1 MRRMHYRTLV
11 AMGIVLGAMASP
23 AYAQPASA
31 GGDAPAGPAAQEEA
45 MQRFQRAVELYEE
58 QDYAAALIEFRK
70 AYELAPSYK
79 LLYKVGQV
87 SYKLRDYAG
96 ALKAFE
102 KYLLEGGDQIDAA
115 RRSEVQEE
123 INLLKAQ
130 TGRVEITANVFGA
143 QVTIDDV
150 VIGTTPLDGPL
161 LVSVGKRKITV
172 TAEGRQTVTQAVTI
186 AGQEL
191 RKLNFELPELA
202 GETKTIYQKE
212 TPSKMTTLSWVGI
225 GAAGAL
231 GIGATITGIMATN
244 ASEDLSNMTYVGS
257 TPTTE
262 VTDQQSKVDNL
273 ALTTDILAGAAIV
286 TLGTTLILTFAR
298 PDPAPE
304 FDSESAPAA
313 KRPSVQP
320 MVGLG
325 TVGFIG
331 EF

>member
-1 MRRMHYRTLV
+1 MHYRKFV

-23 AYAQPASA
+23 GYADAQPGSA
-31 GGDAPAGPAAQEEA
+31 AAQQEA

-58 QDYAAALIEFRK
+58 QDYAAALIEFKK
-70 AYELAPSYK
+70 AYDLAPSYK

-96 ALKAFE
+96 ALQAFE
-102 KYLLEGGDQIDAA
+102 QYLLEGGEEVTPE
-115 RRSEVQEE
+115 RRAEVQEE

-130 TGRVEITANVFGA
+130 TGRVEITSNVFGA
-143 QVTIDDV
+143 SVTIDDV
-150 VIGTTPLDGPL
+150 PVGTTPLDGSL

-172 TAEGRQTVTQAVTI
+172 SAEGRQTVTQAVTI

-202 GETKTIYQKE
+202 GETRTIYQKE
-212 TPSKMTTLSWVGI
+212 TPSKMTTWSWVGI

-231 GIGATITGIMATN
+231 GIGATITGIMATG
-244 ASEDLSNMTYVGS
+244 ADEDLSNMTFVGT
-257 TPTTE
+257 TPTSE
-262 VTDQQSKVDNL
+262 IKDQQSKVDNL
-273 ALTTDILAGAAIV
+273 ALTTDILAGAAII
-286 TLGTTLILTFAR
+286 TLGTTLIWTFSR

-304 FDSESAPAA
+304 FDNQPPPAEA
-313 KRPSVQP
+313 KRPFVQP
-320 MVGLG
+320 MIGLG
-325 TVGFIG
+325 SVGFTG